1 MLYYIQ
7 IDTTFPFRLA
17 CILNRNI
24 GSESLMQLAIGQKV
38 SYPGQGVCEVER
50 IEKRDIGGQ
59 TAECC
64 LLRVVGDSSHI
75 LVPVANA
82 EAVGIRSVI
91 SSRQCR
97 RLIDELADDFEEIS
111 TDWKTRSKQFTE
123 KLQSGDVFE
132 AADVLKKLTYLSH
145 WKKLSFREQNL
156 LEKAKH
162 LLISE
167 ITNANTTTSETIESR
182 ICELVEAACS
192 KHEQTHPVLA
202 IAAAVH

>member
-1 MLYYIQ
+1 
-7 IDTTFPFRLA
+7 
-17 CILNRNI
+17 
-24 GSESLMQLAIGQKV
+24 MQLAIGQKV
-38 SYPGQGVCEVER
+38 SYPGQGVCEVEQ
-50 IEKRDIGGQ
+50 IEVRTIGGR
-59 TAECC
+59 TTECC

-91 SSRQCR
+91 SARQCR
-97 RLIDELADDFEEIS
+97 RLIDQLADDFEEIS
-111 TDWKTRSKQFTE
+111 SDWKLRSKQFME

-167 ITNANTTTSETIESR
+167 ITNANDSKSETIEAR
-182 ICELVEAACS
+182 ICDLVEAACS
-192 KHEQTHPVLA
+192 KHQQEHPMM
-202 IAAAVH
+202 AAAAATIH

>member
-1 MLYYIQ
+1 
-7 IDTTFPFRLA
+7 
-17 CILNRNI
+17 
-24 GSESLMQLAIGQKV
+24 MQLAIGQKV

-50 IEKRDIGGQ
+50 IERRDIGGR
-59 TAECC
+59 TTECC

-97 RLIDELADDFEEIS
+97 QLINELGDDFEEIS
-111 TDWKTRSKQFTE
+111 TDWKMRSKQFTE

-145 WKKLSFREQNL
+145 CKKLSFREQNL

-167 ITNANTTTSETIESR
+167 ITNANDKVSETIESR
-182 ICELVEAACS
+182 ICELVESACQ
-192 KHEQTHPVLA
+192 KHEETQPEV
-202 IAAAVH
+202 AAAASVH